1 MKKLICI
8 AALTAAT
15 ASLSAG
21 AITANGAARLTRAS
35 SEAAVEKKVAAK
47 HPRLTEDRFVV
58 AQCRRRTAREYYC
71 LYGIHANFDD
81 AMYDPETRYVYSG
94 VAYTKLRRGR
104 VVADVLR
111 AYSGDTY
118 AP

>member
-15 ASLSAG
+15 ALLSG
-21 AITANGAARLTRAS
+21 ATATGATRLTRAN
-35 SEAAVEKKVAAK
+35 SEAAVEKRVAAK
-47 HPRLTEDRFVV
+47 YPRLAEDRLVI
-58 AQCRRRTAREYYC
+58 AKCRRRTAREYYC
-71 LYGIHANFDD
+71 LYGIHANFDE
-81 AMYDPETRYVYSG
+81 AMLYDPETRYVYSG